1 MLWNLFKSR
10 RVAVGREFKPTRL
23 VLGPWSLLLHREL
36 DAHTFLRQSQG
47 NKLGPTRSSGT
58 INWQSVSRIRCPD
71 TWPPPRSHHTLYFA
85 HIYISAWSPR
95 ASEFVT
101 PSQKGVPG
109 GGGFF
114 RQKCEEALPFSGGW
128 NSIESQWRGQ
138 WSLFLE
144 GTWHVSRMHQMTP
157 PLFNNKLEDEQL
169 LLPRHSEPWAYALK
183 NLS

>member
-95 ASEFVT
+95 AFEFVT

-109 GGGFF
+109 GGGRFLQTEMWGGAPFF
-114 RQKCEEALPFSGGW
+114 R
-128 NSIESQWRGQ
+128 R
-138 WSLFLE
+138 
-144 GTWHVSRMHQMTP
+144 
-157 PLFNNKLEDEQL
+157 
-169 LLPRHSEPWAYALK
+169 LK
-183 NLS
+183 FHWKSVERPVKSFFRRNMARK